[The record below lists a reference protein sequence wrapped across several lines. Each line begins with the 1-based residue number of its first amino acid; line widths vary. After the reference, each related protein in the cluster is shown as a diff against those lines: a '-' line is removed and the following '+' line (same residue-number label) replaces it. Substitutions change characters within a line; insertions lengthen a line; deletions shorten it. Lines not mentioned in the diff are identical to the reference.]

1 MSNLESELLMLLCKG
16 WDQGNSNTDKLT
28 DKIIE
33 ANPDLEYVQT
43 KIEVVEALKELR
55 DRGEIQVLTM
65 NWELGDEFF
74 YICTN
79 RID

>member
-1 MSNLESELLMLLCKG
+1 MSDLQSEILMLLCKG
-16 WDQGNSNTDKLT
+16 WDQGNSNTETITKKLM
-28 DKIIE
+28 E
-33 ANPDLEYVQT
+33 ANPDLEYIDT
-43 KIEVVEALKELR
+43 KIKVVEALTQLR
-55 DRGEIQVLTM
+55 DRGELQIATI

>member
-1 MSNLESELLMLLCKG
+1 MSDLQSEILMILCKG
-16 WDQGNSNTDKLT
+16 WDQGNSNTDKITNRLLEA
-28 DKIIE
+28 DPERQYIE
-33 ANPDLEYVQT
+33 T
-43 KIEVVEALKELR
+43 KVKVVETLKELC
-55 DRGEIQVLTM
+55 DKGELQIMTM

>member
-1 MSNLESELLMLLCKG
+1 MSDLNSEILTILCKG
-16 WDQGNSNTDKLT
+16 WDQGNSNTDKITNRL
-28 DKIIE
+28 IE
-33 ANPDLEYVQT
+33 ANPELEYNAT
-43 KIEVVEALKELR
+43 KIRVVEALKELN
-55 DRGEIQVLTM
+55 DSGELQIMTM